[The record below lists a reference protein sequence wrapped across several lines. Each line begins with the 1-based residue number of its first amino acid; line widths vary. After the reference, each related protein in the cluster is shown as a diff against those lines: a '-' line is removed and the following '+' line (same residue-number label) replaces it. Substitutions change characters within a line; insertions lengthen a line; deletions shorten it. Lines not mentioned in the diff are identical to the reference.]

1 MTMESLLYFFLLILG
16 FFLFSLIVRVV
27 LPVMR
32 TVRQVRRQFAH
43 QQAAHQHTTATP
55 KPGPSSPAGTKTNPN
70 WDKMGDYI
78 DFEEV
83 K

>member
-1 MTMESLLYFFLLILG
+1 MEPILFFFLLILG
-16 FFLFSLIVRVV
+16 FFLFRLIINVV

-32 TVRQVRRQFAH
+32 TVRDVRREFVH
-43 QQAAHQHTTATP
+43 QTQPTPGPTP
-55 KPGPSSPAGTKTNPN
+55 KPGPSSPAGGHKSKPN